1 VFLNHCDYL
10 LEVRVCRKFI
20 LEPTIITEMLSV
32 ADLRTKLREHR
43 KNVFKPVSRMGK
55 AEVAAEL
62 AVHGVEVSEPAPPL
76 AKPNKTAHSGVTA
89 SAKVAKAAKG
99 QAPLKPAQVGSGET
113 LPPPEK
119 KAVVDVERAARMAN
133 LRQLKAA
140 KAAAKG
146 QAPS

>member
-1 VFLNHCDYL
+1 
-10 LEVRVCRKFI
+10 
-20 LEPTIITEMLSV
+20 MLSV

-62 AVHGVEVSEPAPPL
+62 AVHGMEVTEPAPPL

-89 SAKVAKAAKG
+89 AAKAAKAAKR
-99 QAPLKPAQVGSGET
+99 QVPLKPVQVGSGEI
-113 LPPPEK
+113 LPSPAPEK
-119 KAVVDVERAARMAN
+119 KPVVDDERAARMAN

-140 KAAAKG
+140 KAAAKSVAESQG
-146 QAPS
+146 

>member
-1 VFLNHCDYL
+1 
-10 LEVRVCRKFI
+10 
-20 LEPTIITEMLSV
+20 MLSV

-62 AVHGVEVSEPAPPL
+62 AVHGVEVSEPAPQLP
-76 AKPNKTAHSGVTA
+76 KPTKTAHSGVTA
-89 SAKVAKAAKG
+89 AAKAAKAAAAK
-99 QAPLKPAQVGSGET
+99 APA
-113 LPPPEK
+113 PEK
-119 KAVVDVERAARMAN
+119 KPVADDERAARMAH

-146 QAPS
+146 GESIPL